1 MATTDEQKKAI
12 LPFLQR
18 ADEIGK
24 VEPKVA
30 YYCRLYAIQQGLA
43 LETRSPQIDGV
54 LKALLSKLEKEKTT
68 VTLGEGDSQYCEN
81 FAITVFTRADRV
93 DRAGHADKNTA
104 MTFYAASIFFEIL
117 NQFKTLEADLVDM
130 QRYAAWKAADIRKA
144 LREGRTPTPGAP
156 GDDLS
161 ANSAA
166 SGDMGMPSVS
176 QSQNGNDMPGA
187 PGRAGA
193 AAPSFPSEQQAQTAP
208 RFRAGSRVLYDN
220 DGLPVKGTVAKPNA
234 TGEGSDYMVAL
245 SDRIVTAPEAS
256 LAPDLE
262 AGDTVLYKAKGEA
275 APATVVG
282 VDASMW
288 PPSYAVLME
297 NGAQMTASHT
307 QLTVLQ
313 HVSTTQTSRRQSLDE
328 PASQQASAA
337 TQGTASQPSNDF
349 LAPLPPPAF
358 PTNQHSN
365 AGSPPSTPLLQ
376 PPPPL
381 PQASRPQNAQPQTGT
396 FEVPQATSG
405 FQPSMSSISE
415 AQKLAKYAAS
425 SLGFE
430 DVNTAVKQLTDALKL
445 LTQSGPGT
453 ASRRQ

>member
-68 VTLGEGDSQYCEN
+68 ITLGEGDSQYCEN

-144 LREGRTPTPGAP
+144 LREGRTSTPGAP
-156 GDDLS
+156 GDDPS
-161 ANSAA
+161 AISAA

-176 QSQNGNDMPGA
+176 QSQNGNDMPAA
-187 PGRAGA
+187 PGRGDS
-193 AAPSFPSEQQAQTAP
+193 AAPSFPSDEQAQTAP
-208 RFRAGSRVLYDN
+208 RFRAGSRVLYN
-220 DGLPVKGTVAKPNA
+220 NAGLSVKGTVAKPNA
-234 TGEGSDYMVAL
+234 TGQGSDYMVAL
-245 SDRIVTAPEAS
+245 SDRIVTAPDAS

-262 AGDTVLYKAKGEA
+262 AGDSVLYQAKGEET
-275 APATVVG
+275 PATVVG
-282 VDASMW
+282 MDASVW
-288 PPSYAVLME
+288 PPSYAVVLE

-328 PASQQASAA
+328 PASQQATVA
-337 TQGTASQPSNDF
+337 TQGNASQPSNVIS
-349 LAPLPPPAF
+349 APLPPAF

-376 PPPPL
+376 PPPP
-381 PQASRPQNAQPQTGT
+381 PQQASRPQSYAEPQTGT
-396 FEVPQATSG
+396 FEVPQATAG
-405 FQPSMSSISE
+405 FQPTMSSISE

-445 LTQSGPGT
+445 LTQPGAGS
-453 ASRRQ
+453 ASK

>member
-68 VTLGEGDSQYCEN
+68 ITLGEGDSQYCEN

-93 DRAGHADKNTA
+93 DRAGRADKNTA

-161 ANSAA
+161 ANSAV
-166 SGDMGMPSVS
+166 SGDMGMPSAS
-176 QSQNGNDMPGA
+176 QSQNGNDMLAA
-187 PGRAGA
+187 PGRGDA
-193 AAPSFPSEQQAQTAP
+193 AAPSFPSDQQAQTAP

-220 DGLPVKGTVAKPNA
+220 NGLPVKGTVAKPNA
-234 TGEGSDYMVAL
+234 TGEGSDHMVAL

-262 AGDTVLYKAKGEA
+262 AGDSVLYRAEGEER
-275 APATVVG
+275 PATVVG
-282 VDASMW
+282 MDASMW

-297 NGAQMTASHT
+297 NGAQVTASHT
-307 QLTVLQ
+307 QLTVRQ

-328 PASQQASAA
+328 PASQQSTAA
-337 TQGTASQPSNDF
+337 TQGNASQPSNDF
-349 LAPLPPPAF
+349 VASLPPPAF
-358 PTNQHSN
+358 SGKQHSN
-365 AGSPPSTPLLQ
+365 AESPESTPLLQ
-376 PPPPL
+376 PPPSP
-381 PQASRPQNAQPQTGT
+381 PQASRPQNYAQRHTGDSVGH
-396 FEVPQATSG
+396 FGCCSNLIL
-405 FQPSMSSISE
+405 IS
-415 AQKLAKYAAS
+415 
-425 SLGFE
+425 
-430 DVNTAVKQLTDALKL
+430 T
-445 LTQSGPGT
+445 
-453 ASRRQ
+453 